1 MTNPPVISLSDTQLV
16 WVGFVLTL
24 IAGLAIRDWATS
36 LVKGLRFNFDKSFNQ
51 GDTVYIDGSRAT
63 IMSIGI
69 QKTVFAIVD
78 ERGLVL
84 RHVPNTKIEN
94 LKLERVVSEDVHQD
108 TNEEKAQEIID
119 LIQDRQETIDSHQF
133 SSISENA
140 EAIKELKEK

>member
-119 LIQDRQETIDSHQF
+119 LIQDRQATIDSHQF

>member
-94 LKLERVVSEDVHQD
+94 LKLESVVSEDVHQD
-108 TNEEKAQEIID
+108 TNQEKGQELID
-119 LIQDRQETIDSHQF
+119 LIQDRQATIDSHQF